1 MAAPRPTPKQGLL
14 NELKKDLEALKKT
27 GLIPAMEPEEE
38 NNILNTLVNSLM
50 KLQQDRPNEFKSMT
64 QNPINKTFM
73 LFAHFRPEFK
83 DMAKSGQLLDTL
95 TTPQNQLSM
104 RMFALFRL
112 ALTKCASNVKESP
125 EQEKLLQLLLQSL
138 NQLEK
143 TREQKKDAAPLCDS
157 PIFKMMVDPL
167 VKFFQQYFGQDIRK
181 TGTAQTA
188 NLSAAN
194 ITPDRVNPA
203 TMDQGP
209 GESPAEMA
217 VAGDKNK
224 EQAAKRPGGAEPE
237 ATSSES
243 SMKPPWMKTGGPRP
257 PGGPSGK

>member
-1 MAAPRPTPKQGLL
+1 MATPRPTPRQGLL
-14 NELKKDLEALKKT
+14 NELKKDLEGLKKT

-95 TTPQNQLSM
+95 TTPQNKLSM

-112 ALTKCASNVKESP
+112 ALTKCASNAKKSP
-125 EQEKLLQLLLQSL
+125 EQEQLLQLLLMYL

-143 TREQKKDAAPLCDS
+143 VREQKKDATPLCDS
-157 PIFKMMVDPL
+157 PIFKMLVDPL
-167 VKFFQQYFGQDIRK
+167 VKFFQEYFGQDVRK
-181 TGTAQTA
+181 TGASQVPT
-188 NLSAAN
+188 LSAAN
-194 ITPDRVNPA
+194 INPSKVNPA

-209 GESPAEMA
+209 GDTAAEIA

-224 EQAAKRPGGAEPE
+224 ERGAE
-237 ATSSES
+237 SSI
-243 SMKPPWMKTGGPRP
+243 KPSWMSTNGGPKP
-257 PGGPSGK
+257 PGGPSGR